1 MAIGISLLLGLAQP
15 PIQPAARTVY
25 PTLIHDEAQRNTLY
39 SVDAILQEVIWI
51 LGPVLATVL
60 IATIN
65 TLVPLVVMAV
75 VQLVGAF
82 WFGFLPQV
90 HAAPIPRSRKRLG
103 SVLRSKLV
111 KVLIAINLLFVGSFS
126 ALEIGAVAAVGQA
139 QAGYV
144 IAMLSIG
151 SVIGGLA
158 FGHRARS
165 PLALSKQLAVVL
177 LGDMLI
183 FFNATDPIWLSI
195 CLFISGIGVATAFG
209 TMGSIV
215 GKAVKLDD
223 STEVYGWIGSGQN
236 MGYGLGAAFAG
247 IVVDKINSTTSF
259 GFAAGLDFF
268 ALLVALAA
276 VSITPSFLTSKN
288 EKEDK

>member
-1 MAIGISLLLGLAQP
+1 
-15 PIQPAARTVY
+15 
-25 PTLIHDEAQRNTLY
+25 
-39 SVDAILQEVIWI
+39 
-51 LGPVLATVL
+51 
-60 IATIN
+60 
-65 TLVPLVVMAV
+65 
-75 VQLVGAF
+75 
-82 WFGFLPQV
+82 
-90 HAAPIPRSRKRLG
+90 
-103 SVLRSKLV
+103 
-111 KVLIAINLLFVGSFS
+111 
-126 ALEIGAVAAVGQA
+126 
-139 QAGYV
+139 
-144 IAMLSIG
+144 
-151 SVIGGLA
+151 
-158 FGHRARS
+158 
-165 PLALSKQLAVVL
+165 
-177 LGDMLI
+177 MLI
-183 FFNATDPIWLSI
+183 FFNAADPIWLAI

-236 MGYGLGAAFAG
+236 MGYGLGAALAG